1 MNLRKLRKLLKDKD
15 KTELTNYKGEGWVL
29 HICKNNMPCPLFH
42 SKDIKEIEE
51 YLINVEFLK

>member
-1 MNLRKLRKLLKDKD
+1 MNLKKLRKLIKDKE

-29 HICKNNMPCPLFH
+29 HICKNNVPVPLFH

-51 YLINVEFLK
+51 YLKVLK